1 MTPRS
6 KLPDVGTTIFT
17 VMSRRAAELGAVNLG
32 QGFPDYPIDMQ
43 LAELVHQ
50 AMREGHNQYAP
61 MPGHVGLREQIARRI
76 GRDPGVA
83 VDPESEITVTLGATE
98 AIYSGVQALVGPGD
112 EVIVF
117 DPAYDSYD
125 PAVRLAGAH
134 CVHIPL
140 LPPAFRP
147 DWERV
152 RAAFSARTRLV
163 IINSP
168 QNPACTCL
176 DRTDLDALA
185 ALLRGQEAWL
195 LSDEVYQHVLFDGR
209 RHASVLAH
217 PELRER
223 SIAVFSFGKTLH
235 STGLRVGYAV
245 APPALTTELRK
256 VHQFNTFSIASSLQH
271 AIAGYTALHPDWG
284 ADLPAFFAAKR
295 DRLRA
300 LLAGT
305 GLEAPA
311 AQGTYFQLLDYGAV
325 SEEGDLAFA
334 GRLLAEAGVAT
345 IPLTP
350 FYREP
355 PASLR
360 CLRLCFAKR
369 DETLQEGARR
379 IAAWAARG
387 GGPARVGGSP
397 GSAL

>member
-1 MTPRS
+1 MNPRS

-32 QGFPDYPIDMQ
+32 QGFADYPIDMQ

-50 AMREGHNQYAP
+50 AMLEGHNQYAP

-83 VDPESEITVTLGATE
+83 VDPETEITVTLGATE

-140 LPPAFRP
+140 LPPAFRL

-152 RAAFSARTRLV
+152 RAAFSTRTRLV

-176 DRTDLDALA
+176 DRADLDELA
-185 ALLRGQEAWL
+185 ALLRGRECWL

-217 PELRER
+217 RELRER

-256 VHQFNTFSIASSLQH
+256 VHQFNTFSIAHSLQH
-271 AIAGYTALHPDWG
+271 AIAGYLALHPDWG
-284 ADLPAFFAAKR
+284 ADLPAFFGAKR

-305 GLEAPA
+305 GLEAPP
-311 AQGTYFQLLDYGAV
+311 AQGTYFQLVDYG
-325 SEEGDLAFA
+325 DLSDARDVAFA
-334 GRLLAEAGVAT
+334 ERLLVEAGVAA
-345 IPLTP
+345 IPLSP

-360 CLRLCFAKR
+360 VLRLCFAKR
-369 DETLQEGARR
+369 EATLEEAARR
-379 IAAWAARG
+379 IVAWAKRG
-387 GGPARVGGSP
+387 GGVGRGAPRPA
-397 GSAL
+397 L